1 MNQQLQD
8 AVRML
13 EERATRMETFTSTVR
28 SNCTLVAPS
37 SDDWLEIQALR
48 TAAKAIKASSE
59 DAKML
64 DFLLSGDGR
73 HWFYTCIEDGD
84 RITRSEIAEAMAK

>member
-1 MNQQLQD
+1 
-8 AVRML
+8 ML
-13 EERATRMETFTSTVR
+13 EERATKMETFTSPVR

-59 DAKML
+59 DAKIL
-64 DFLLSGDGR
+64 DFLLGDSGR
-73 HWFYTCIEDGD
+73 YWFYTRVEDGD
-84 RITRSEIAEAMAK
+84 KITRSEIAEAMAK